1 MPSTRSSSPG
11 RAETTKA
18 DAAPVRTMLPPPPH
32 TTATPSLLSS
42 DPTSPPSF
50 VGLLNLALLLLCFTN
65 VNEVI
70 TNVGKYGSLISMGV
84 FEVERVEEWPGVV
97 NATIVLI
104 LSWALYATE
113 RAACSATI
121 STTVHKVLS
130 RLLLFLIIACPIGL
144 MFGPLHQN
152 IASGIAT
159 LLVATV
165 LWCKCVSLA
174 HVLSAHRATA
184 AKHGKR
190 PPTVSIWQ
198 FAEFLVLPTLCFQF
212 SYPRTKGIRWP
223 WLARRVA
230 LLVIVAAIEV
240 GIAQQYVTPCIANTY
255 TLSSSPVGSVTHVR
269 KLLRITGRLCK
280 CAVPNLYVWLLGF
293 FGWFHL
299 FLNIVAEVT
308 CFGDRLFYKDF
319 WNSTTLA
326 EFWAKWNMPVHNFM
340 VRHVYGPIRAH
351 HYSRATAVAVCF
363 FLSAVFHEIIVSV
376 PFRTIK
382 GYAFS
387 AMMVQAVLIQ
397 LLDPYSKGKTWGN
410 INFWISITL

>member
-1 MPSTRSSSPG
+1 M
-11 RAETTKA
+11 
-18 DAAPVRTMLPPPPH
+18 
-32 TTATPSLLSS
+32 PSLLSS
-42 DPTSPPSF
+42 DPHAPPSF

-70 TNVGKYGSLISMGV
+70 ANVSKYGSLISISV
-84 FEVERVEEWPGVV
+84 FEVERVEEWPGVM
-97 NATIVLI
+97 NASLVWG
-104 LSWALYATE
+104 LSWLVYATE
-113 RAACSATI
+113 RAACSGAIGGTLY
-121 STTVHKVLS
+121 KVLS
-130 RLLLFLIIACPIGL
+130 RSLLFLIMGAPIAL

-152 IASGIAT
+152 IASGIVT
-159 LLVATV
+159 LLVATT
-165 LWCKCVSLA
+165 LWCKCVSLS
-174 HVLSAHRATA
+174 HVLSAHRTAA
-184 AKHGKR
+184 AKHGKA
-190 PPTVSIWQ
+190 PPSVSVWQ

-212 SYPRTKGIRWP
+212 SYPRTSSIRWP
-223 WLARRVA
+223 WLARRTA
-230 LLVIVAAIEV
+230 LLIFVVAIEV

-255 TLSSSPVGSVTHVR
+255 TMSSSPLDNVSYVR
-269 KLLRITGRLCK
+269 KILRIAGRLCK

-299 FLNIVAEVT
+299 SLNIIAELT
-308 CFGDRLFYKDF
+308 YFGDRLFYKDF

-340 VRHVYGPIRAH
+340 VRHVYGPLRAYR
-351 HYSRATAVAVCF
+351 YSRGTAVAVCF

-410 INFWISITL
+410 VNFWISITLGQPLAVLLYYREYMLRFDVE